1 MNLINQKNKLQEKLE
16 EQHYKDLEHQ
26 MNLDNREKFIEFS
39 RELYQ
44 KWEITEE
51 DFQDVYYE
59 NFIKW
64 KDIIY

>member
-1 MNLINQKNKLQEKLE
+1 
-16 EQHYKDLEHQ
+16 

>member
-44 KWEITEE
+44 K
-51 DFQDVYYE
+51 
-59 NFIKW
+59 
-64 KDIIY
+64 